1 MINLS
6 QKSFWARRTQYF
18 RNNITDKAICSGP
31 DAKTIANVG
40 DKANTMPTN
49 YSTREAYG

>member
-6 QKSFWARRTQYF
+6 LKSFWARRTQYF
-18 RNNITDKAICSGP
+18 RNNITDKAVCSRL

-40 DKANTMPTN
+40 DKANAMPTN
-49 YSTREAYG
+49 